1 MEKHLANR
9 FLEQTLEAEAFE
21 TVDDFRQILLES
33 IPIIDV
39 RSPLEFA
46 QGAVPNAVNLPL
58 LNDGERKRVGIAY
71 KEGGQ
76 VSAITKGLEILSNE
90 VRDDRV
96 VRWVR
101 FLEHHP
107 NALICCW
114 RGGLRSR
121 IVQMWLREAG
131 WQVPRIV
138 GGSKAIRTFCLDTID
153 AAGKHN
159 YIVLAG
165 RTGSGKT
172 QLLRELQPS
181 IDLEGLAHHRG
192 SAFGG
197 DTASQPPPVNFES
210 TLTKDLLRFLHTRA
224 ILVEDE
230 SRVIGKLA
238 IPESLF
244 KKMGQSPVVVLHADQ
259 AERIQFIYHSYVR
272 GTAENVM
279 LSNLEKIQKR
289 LGMEHYYEIRSSIK
303 NAYHTDDREDH
314 FSWLSLLL
322 RYYYD
327 PMYDYQLSRKEDRLI
342 YSGPKSAVKEFLMT
356 KCDLQVR

>member
-1 MEKHLANR
+1 MKHSANR

-46 QGAVPNAVNLPL
+46 LGAVPNAINLPL
-58 LNDGERKRVGIAY
+58 LDDGERKRVGTAY

-76 VSAITKGLEILSNE
+76 ATAIAKGLEILPQE
-90 VRDDRV
+90 VRDVRV
-96 VRWVR
+96 AQWIRLLKR
-101 FLEHHP
+101 HP
-107 NALICCW
+107 NAVICCW
-114 RGGLRSR
+114 RGGLRSK
-121 IVQMWLREAG
+121 IVQQWLSESG
-131 WQVPRIV
+131 WHVPRIV
-138 GGSKAIRTFCLDTID
+138 GGSKAIRAFCLNTID
-153 AAGKHN
+153 AAGQ
-159 YIVLAG
+159 YDYVVLAG

-172 QLLRELQPS
+172 QLLKELQPS
-181 IDLEGLAHHRG
+181 IDLEGLAQHRG

-210 TLTKDLLRFLHTRA
+210 ALTTEILRFRHSRT

-244 KKMGQSPVVVLHADQ
+244 KKMGRSPIVVLQADE
-259 AERIQFIYHSYVR
+259 AERIQHIYSSYVL
-272 GTAENVM
+272 GTAREVM
-279 LSNLEKIQKR
+279 LSNLEKIRKR
-289 LGMEHYYEIRSSIK
+289 LGMERYFEIRTSIQ
-303 NAYHTDDREDH
+303 NAYYTSDREDH
-314 FSWLSLLL
+314 FAWLKLLL

-327 PMYDYQLSRKEDRLI
+327 PMYDYQLDRKKDRLI
-342 YSGPKSAVKEFLMT
+342 YRGSKDAVKELLMT
-356 KCDLQVR
+356 KHQFQST

>member
-1 MEKHLANR
+1 VKRLTNQ

-21 TVDDFRQILLES
+21 TVEDFQQILLES
-33 IPIIDV
+33 TPIIDV
-39 RSPLEFA
+39 RSPHEFA
-46 QGAVPNAVNLPL
+46 QGAVSKAVNLPL
-58 LNDGERKRVGIAY
+58 LNDGERKKVGIAY

-76 VSAITKGLEILSNE
+76 ASAITTGLEILPQE
-90 VRDDRV
+90 VRNVRV
-96 VRWVR
+96 AGWIR
-101 FLEHHP
+101 FLEQHP

-114 RGGLRSR
+114 RGGLRSK
-121 IVQMWLREAG
+121 IVQTWLREAG
-131 WQVPRIV
+131 WHVPRIL
-138 GGSKAIRTFCLDTID
+138 GGSKALRTFCLNTID
-153 AAGKHN
+153 TAGQHN
-159 YIVLAG
+159 YVVLAG

-172 QLLRELQPS
+172 QVLKELQPS

-210 TLTKDLLRFLHTRA
+210 MLAKDFLRFQHART

-244 KKMGQSPVVVLHADQ
+244 KTMGRSPVVVLQTDD
-259 AERIQFIYHSYVR
+259 AERIQHIYYNYVQ
-272 GTAENVM
+272 GTSEELM
-279 LSNLEKIQKR
+279 LSNLAKIRKR
-289 LGMEHYYEIRSSIK
+289 LGQERYDEIRTSIQ
-303 NAYHTDDREDH
+303 NAYRTSDREDH

-327 PMYDYQLSRKEDRLI
+327 PMYDYQLARKKDRLI

-356 KCDLQVR
+356 KCDLQKR

>member
-1 MEKHLANR
+1 MKHLANQ
-9 FLEQTLEAEAFE
+9 FLEKTLEAEAFE
-21 TVDDFRQILLES
+21 TVGDFQQILLKS

-46 QGAVPNAVNLPL
+46 QGAVSSAVNLPL
-58 LNDGERKRVGIAY
+58 LNDVERKKVGTAF

-76 VSAITKGLEILSNE
+76 PSAIAKGLEILPIE
-90 VRDDRV
+90 VRDVRV
-96 VRWVR
+96 ARWVR
-101 FLEHHP
+101 FLDQHP

-114 RGGLRSR
+114 RGGLRSK
-121 IVQMWLREAG
+121 IVQTWLHETG
-131 WQVPRIV
+131 WQVPRVV
-138 GGSKAIRTFCLDTID
+138 GGSKAIRTFCMNTID
-153 AAGKHN
+153 AAGQYD

-172 QLLRELQPS
+172 QLLKELRPS
-181 IDLEGLAHHRG
+181 IDLEGLAQHRG

-210 TLTKDLLRFLHTRA
+210 ALARDLLSLQGTRS

-244 KKMGQSPVVVLHADQ
+244 DKMSISPVVVLEADE
-259 AERIQFIYHSYVR
+259 AERIHHIYQTYVQ
-272 GTAENVM
+272 GTPEEVM

-289 LGMEHYYEIRSSIK
+289 LGMERYCEIRASIE
-303 NAYHTDDREDH
+303 NAYFTRDREDH
-314 FSWLSLLL
+314 FSWLTLLL

-327 PMYDYQLSRKEDRLI
+327 PMYDYQLARKKDRLI
-342 YSGPKSAVKEFLMT
+342 YSGSKSAVKEFLMT
-356 KCDLQVR
+356 YHKFQTK